1 MERREEL
8 SQSISDAIGAG
19 ATGVLLED
27 DEGTGGAQL
36 YEAAVVMKD
45 VLRGRA
51 ALLIQDRT
59 DIVAAAEA
67 DGVVLSSQGVPT
79 VVARRS
85 LPDGANLVG
94 RRVTSGPEALQAATD
109 GASLLILETGA
120 GRAVAEAATI
130 REAKTQ
136 QGGNVPVIAALSKQD
151 SVSNEDALS
160 LVEAG
165 ADGVALYHDRL
176 NQTAASFSGRT
187 ASEASHPVR
196 DILQSFFGIAPANST
211 VGLDS
216 STAEDAGV
224 DTLLRDGLRHV
235 MDESKESLFEVE
247 RQFVSSVIELLEE
260 VVPSLEEV
268 GLLRDALKQLDQP
281 FLVVVVGEF
290 NSGKSTVINAL
301 LGKRFLAEGILPT
314 TNEISVLKFRGEEGS
329 GEQER
334 MEDGY
339 MVRYLP
345 AALLRDLNI
354 VDTPGTNVI
363 LERQQ
368 RLTEE
373 YVPRADMV
381 LFTMSADRPFT
392 DSEVRFLKYIRQ
404 WGKKVVFLVN
414 KVDILSGSNE
424 VDEVAQFVS
433 DNARRVLGVD
443 AAKVLPVSARAA
455 LQAKLEATHSTNG
468 YFGRGSP
475 LETVD
480 EEVLA
485 RSGQWSDS
493 RFGDLERFMVD
504 FLVGGA
510 AAGESLRLKLQTP
523 LFVADA
529 LLEAARQQLSSEL
542 STAQQEAEAVASVHA
557 QLAAFRREMEA
568 DGTAQRA
575 ECRRLVAT
583 AVRRAKELVDNVLQ
597 LSNREALSA
606 YVFGGSSDSRKLP
619 VMRGFEA
626 EVVGETADSLR
637 TIVSEHQGWV
647 NSNCKRQ
654 ISSYRSFAEA
664 RAQQLGTSL
673 AELVSGRDG
682 TAAAHTSDEEARRR
696 WREQRET
703 EAAAAAA
710 ARAGQEVDSAS
721 EGGVGAEGESGKGT
735 ESGQDTAVA
744 ALMRFEPKAAA
755 LVLEEEIREAVLG
768 SVTSAIGAGAVGV
781 VLTWILPNT
790 LEDVLAIVLAGL
802 AGYVALLNLPLR
814 RSEAK
819 TKLERVANNF
829 IKEVE
834 ERLKA
839 ELESSLDVCTVE
851 VNGFIKPLEEAT
863 LAVVERI
870 EDAESRRAALATQLE
885 QLKQRA
891 ANIE

>member
-1 MERREEL
+1 MERRAEL

-109 GASLLILETGA
+109 GASLVILETGG

-136 QGGNVPVIAALSKQD
+136 QGGNVPVIAALSKQEP
-151 SVSNEDALS
+151 VSNEDALS

-196 DILQSFFGIAPANST
+196 DILQSFPGVAPVNSI

-216 STAEDAGV
+216 STVEDAGV

-281 FLVVVVGEF
+281 FLMVVVGEF

-314 TNEISVLKFRGEEGS
+314 TNEISVLKFRGEEGP

-455 LQAKLEATHSTNG
+455 LQAKLDATHSTNG
-468 YFGRGSP
+468 FFGGGSP
-475 LETVD
+475 LETLD
-480 EEVLA
+480 EEMLA
-485 RSGQWSDS
+485 RSNQWSDS

-606 YVFGGSSDSRKLP
+606 YVFGGSSDTRKLP
-619 VMRGFEA
+619 VTRGFEA

-647 NSNCKRQ
+647 NSNCERQ

-673 AELVSGRDG
+673 AELVSGQDS
-682 TAAAHTSDEEARRR
+682 TAAAHTSDEEDRRR
-696 WREQRET
+696 WREQREA
-703 EAAAAAA
+703 EAADAAG
-710 ARAGQEVDSAS
+710 AGAQEVDRAS
-721 EGGVGAEGESGKGT
+721 EGSVGAGGESSKDT
-735 ESGQDTAVA
+735 KSGEDTAVA

-768 SVTSAIGAGAVGV
+768 SITSAIGAGAVGV

-814 RSEAK
+814 RGEAK
-819 TKLERVANNF
+819 AKLERVANNF

-839 ELESSLDVCTVE
+839 ELESSLDACAVE
-851 VNGFIKPLEEAT
+851 VNGFIKPLEVAT

-870 EDAESRRAALATQLE
+870 KDAESRRAALAAQLE